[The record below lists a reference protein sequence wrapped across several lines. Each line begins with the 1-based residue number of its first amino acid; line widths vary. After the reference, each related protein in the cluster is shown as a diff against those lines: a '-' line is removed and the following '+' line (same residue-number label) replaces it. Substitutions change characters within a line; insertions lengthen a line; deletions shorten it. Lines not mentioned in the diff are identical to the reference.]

1 MSVFDYETH
10 FQGIL
15 EKVHRD
21 GRGRDFLP
29 LQRQVGNFPAATAQ
43 LPDGTTKDVTIWC
56 SNDYLGMGQ
65 NLVVMNAMQNAIE
78 NYGADAGGTRNISGT
93 THLIAQLEDSLCD
106 LHKKESALV
115 FTSGFTSNEGSL
127 GALLRLLPKDA
138 VVFSDELNHA
148 SMIVGIRNGAREK
161 HIFRHNDIEHLEQL
175 LKSVDINRPKLI
187 AFESVYSMD
196 GDIAPIQE
204 ILALAQKY
212 NAMTYLD
219 EVHAV
224 GLYGPRGGGVA
235 EQMGLMD
242 QIDIIEGTFG
252 KAYGVMGGFITG
264 TKTLIESIRLHAPAF
279 IFTTALPPAVVAG
292 SLASIEHLKI
302 SSTERDKA
310 HANAQYFKSL
320 IAQTDM
326 PYLKGDS
333 HIVPVIIGDDE
344 CCKAITSILLNDY
357 DIYVQPINAPTV
369 PKGTER
375 LRLTATAAHTKEHIY
390 TMISALTD
398 LWDSHAFADQLRA

>member
-1 MSVFDYETH
+1 MNSFNYSAHFTKILQSTYEN
-10 FQGIL
+10 
-15 EKVHRD
+15 
-21 GRGRDFLP
+21 GRFRDFLP
-29 LQRQVGNFPAATAQ
+29 LQRHVGNFPTATAT
-43 LPDGTTKDVTIWC
+43 LPDGSKKDVTIWC

-65 NLVVMNAMQNAIE
+65 NKIVMDAMHNAIE
-78 NYGADAGGTRNISGT
+78 QYGAGAGGTRNISGT
-93 THLIAQLEDSLCD
+93 TQLITQLEDSLCD
-106 LHKKESALV
+106 LHNSESALV

-127 GALLRLLPKDA
+127 GALIRLLPDC

-148 SMIVGIRNGAREK
+148 SMIIGIRNGNSEK
-161 HIFRHNDIEHLEQL
+161 YIFRHNDIEHLEEL
-175 LKSVDINRPKLI
+175 LKTTDINRPKLI

-196 GDIAPIQE
+196 GDIAPIAD
-204 ILALAQKY
+204 IVALAKKY

-235 EQMGLMD
+235 EQLGITD

-264 TKTLIESIRLHAPAF
+264 KKELIETIRLHAPAF

-292 SLASIEHLKI
+292 ALASVEYLKK
-302 SSTERDKA
+302 SSTERETA
-310 HANAQYFKSL
+310 HANAKYLKNL
-320 IAQTDM
+320 IAKTNIPTLQ
-326 PYLKGDS
+326 GQS
-333 HIVPVIIGDDE
+333 HIVPLIIGDDT

-357 DIYVQPINAPTV
+357 NIYAQPINAPTV

-375 LRLTATAAHTKEHIY
+375 LRLTATAVHTHDHID
-390 TMISALTD
+390 TLMDALND
-398 LWDSHAFADQLRA
+398 LWDSHEFTQMMTG